1 VSRERLL
8 ATAAFRL
15 AAVHAGLFT
24 VGAVLLTLL
33 IFLGV
38 SRAFDQQARRDV
50 QDELRT
56 LVLRRAAGGDDAL
69 RRLIGE
75 LARRGPTSFLYAYLD
90 GRGGR
95 LAGDE
100 MVPADTRPGW
110 VRFASA
116 PLGHAAPQSF
126 LGAAEALPD
135 GGVVVVARDMD
146 EVDDFREVLV
156 VSSAWTVAATLLLAA
171 AAGVLMSRFTL
182 RRLGQVTETA
192 ARIIAGDLSR
202 RVPLSGGGDEFDRL
216 AAQVNAMLDRIA
228 GLMAGMREVTNDVAH
243 DLRTPLSRL
252 RNHLEGLLHKDAP
265 AGEQRAAVADALGQ
279 VDAILDTFRALL
291 RIAEIETG
299 SRRAGFRDVDLSGL
313 AADLAEGYAAV
324 AEDRGQRLVASVA
337 PGLRARGDAALLGQL
352 LVNLIENA
360 IRHTPPGST
369 VRVRA
374 ARREGAVEVAVAD
387 DGPGIPAADRER
399 VFRRFVRLEASR
411 STPGSGL
418 GLSLVLAVAE
428 LHGIAVRLGDN
439 RPGLV
444 VSLRLPPADAGAT
457 PRPAAEASRGSGP
470 AAAPAAG
477 GRADPEPL
485 PEEAVMDG
493 LARRSALLLAA
504 GLGLLHP
511 GGARAAELNL
521 VCKVLASHPDGAED
535 RFLRRLEISLTGMIY
550 TQLDDHGDGY
560 KLVGSG
566 AVARADKD
574 EIVLRDDARIAWV
587 VSRKDWTYALTN
599 KARGGAQLAG
609 CRKE

>member
-8 ATAAFRL
+8 STAAFRL

-38 SRAFDQQARRDV
+38 SRAFEQQARHDV

-56 LVLRRAAGGDDAL
+56 LVLRQAAGGDEAL
-69 RRLIGE
+69 RQLIAE
-75 LARRGPTSFLYAYLD
+75 LVRRGPTDFLYAYLD
-90 GRGGR
+90 GHGGR

-100 MVPADTRPGW
+100 MVPADVQPGW
-110 VRFASA
+110 LRFASV
-116 PLGHAAPQSF
+116 PLGHAPSDRQSF
-126 LGAAEALPD
+126 IGAAEALP
-135 GGVVVVARDMD
+135 GGRVVVVARDVD
-146 EVDDFREVLV
+146 EIDDFREILI
-156 VSSAWTVAATLLLAA
+156 VSSAWTIAATLLLAT

-216 AAQVNAMLDRIA
+216 AAQINAMLDRIA

-299 SRRAGFRDVDLSGL
+299 SRRAGFRDLDLSGL
-313 AADLAEGYAAV
+313 VADLAEGYAAV
-324 AEDRGQRLVASVA
+324 AEDRGQWLVASVA
-337 PGLRARGDAALLGQL
+337 PGLRTRGDAALLGQL

-369 VRVRA
+369 VRVEA
-374 ARREGAVEVAVAD
+374 ARREGALEVVVAD

-428 LHGIAVRLGDN
+428 LHGIVVRLGDN

-444 VSLRLPPADAGAT
+444 VSLRLPPPPEADAT
-457 PRPAAEASRGSGP
+457 PQRPAAEAARGP
-470 AAAPAAG
+470 VAALAASG
-477 GRADPEPL
+477 GRTGREPL
-485 PEEAVMDG
+485 P
-493 LARRSALLLAA
+493 RS
-504 GLGLLHP
+504 
-511 GGARAAELNL
+511 R
-521 VCKVLASHPDGAED
+521 
-535 RFLRRLEISLTGMIY
+535 
-550 TQLDDHGDGY
+550 
-560 KLVGSG
+560 
-566 AVARADKD
+566 
-574 EIVLRDDARIAWV
+574 
-587 VSRKDWTYALTN
+587 
-599 KARGGAQLAG
+599 
-609 CRKE
+609 